1 MKRDL
6 QVLPVTL
13 LSLFLQPET
22 DTGLSLGFDA
32 SIAKAL
38 APPASRQLPRGS
50 HRPWAACRQRPV
62 ELGGGKR
69 LISLGRLLRRR
80 LPHIWPG
87 AAHDLAELKP
97 LLLRQAVLSR
107 DLGGVLGLE
116 RLRQRPQRAR
126 LLFSSP
132 PRGEGRW
139 GAPVEAFL
147 PGLALLRVPGLIHP
161 LDLDLE
167 EAWHARL
174 HHQAEPQ
181 EQLPHAVVALG
192 NKKKVIQ
199 TDRDLLT

>member
-1 MKRDL
+1 MKKRDL

-126 LLFSSP
+126 LLFSSARGPASGGP
-132 PRGEGRW
+132 PQKRQPCPIYLTYINRSIR
-139 GAPVEAFL
+139 
-147 PGLALLRVPGLIHP
+147 LAHA
-161 LDLDLE
+161 LE
-167 EAWHARL
+167 STFQKARSHL
-174 HHQAEPQ
+174 
-181 EQLPHAVVALG
+181 
-192 NKKKVIQ
+192 
-199 TDRDLLT
+199 